1 MSLAHE
7 INAILSISYRDTIK
21 YLKNYPRIVF
31 SIIFPVIFIGVLG
44 GSLDSNLSDAAGYSF
59 VEFTVTGVFAQTIF
73 STVAQGVIS
82 LIQDRENNLTAELF
96 VSPISR
102 YSIVLGKIFGEMFV
116 ALLQGVF
123 IILFGMLLGVTM
135 TLVQIALLIAASV
148 LAGLLGGSFGV
159 VVVSL
164 FKDTKFANQLFPVI
178 FFPQF
183 FLAGVFNPIQELPF
197 GIHQLSRAMPLTYI
211 VDFVRNLY
219 YADLPE
225 KDLVTLFS
233 LQTNFVVIL
242 VFVVVFLIIGTRR
255 ISRIEKE
262 E

>member
-1 MSLAHE
+1 MTLTHE
-7 INAILSISYRDTIK
+7 INAILAIGYRDTIK
-21 YLKNYPRIVF
+21 YLKNYPRVVF
-31 SIIFPVIFIGVLG
+31 SLIFPIIFIGVLG

-59 VEFTVTGVFAQTIF
+59 VEYTVTGVFAQTIF

-102 YSIVLGKIFGEMFV
+102 YSIILGKIFGEMFV
-116 ALLQGVF
+116 ALLQGIF
-123 IILFGMLLGVTM
+123 IILFGMLLGVTI
-135 TLVQIALLIAASV
+135 TLTQFGLLMVAAV

-159 VVVSL
+159 VIVSL

-197 GIHQLSRAMPLTYI
+197 GIHQLSRAIPLTYI
-211 VDFVRNLY
+211 VDFVRNLFY
-219 YADLPE
+219 TGLPE
-225 KDLVTLFS
+225 KELVTLFS
-233 LQTNFVVIL
+233 VQTDVI
-242 VFVVVFLIIGTRR
+242 VIFAFVVVFLIIGTRR